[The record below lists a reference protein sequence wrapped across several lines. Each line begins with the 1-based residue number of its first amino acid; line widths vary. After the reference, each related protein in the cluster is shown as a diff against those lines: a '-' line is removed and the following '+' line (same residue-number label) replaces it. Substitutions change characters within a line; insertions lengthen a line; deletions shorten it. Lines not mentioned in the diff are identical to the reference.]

1 MDAMTEFTAI
11 EKYQSILREIKYR
24 RQVYPRLVE
33 RKKMRQETADR
44 EIEIMIAIGQ
54 DYEKQTQ
61 SERLL

>member
-1 MDAMTEFTAI
+1 
-11 EKYQSILREIKYR
+11 
-24 RQVYPRLVE
+24 
-33 RKKMRQETADR
+33 MRQETADR